1 MKVNL
6 HIDKELEDIKV
17 DVYAPSMTE
26 SVSQIIETIE
36 MCGKERVYVKQGDEI
51 YYIKLEDIICFY
63 TDDKNVYLR
72 TKDGSY
78 KVKYR
83 LYELEEKVLNDKFL
97 RISNAIIVN
106 EEHIKCF
113 DTAEASNIIVKL
125 DDGSKEYVSKRRIKD
140 ILKKLK
146 EREI

>member
-26 SVSQIIETIE
+26 SVSQIIEAIE

-63 TDDKNVYLR
+63 TD
-72 TKDGSY
+72 
-78 KVKYR
+78 
-83 LYELEEKVLNDKFL
+83 
-97 RISNAIIVN
+97 
-106 EEHIKCF
+106 
-113 DTAEASNIIVKL
+113 
-125 DDGSKEYVSKRRIKD
+125 
-140 ILKKLK
+140 
-146 EREI
+146 